1 MWPHRWQ
8 PTRLRLPWDSPGKN
22 IGVFSNA
29 WKWKVKVKSL
39 SRVRPLVTP
48 WTAAYQ
54 DPPSM
59 GFSRKEYWS
68 GLPLPSLRGANRNL
82 IIKWTYICMDKKLNW
97 LWFIP
102 SNIRYISFSEMWFWK
117 NRKKE
122 DKTPLLVALKY
133 LTQCSLCLKHSFPKS
148 SPDTLKFQSVGLN
161 WDVTPW
167 NPRPVL
173 CFHNIFVG

>member
-1 MWPHRWQ
+1 MSDFAAPQ
-8 PTRLRLPWDSPGKN
+8 
-22 IGVFSNA
+22 
-29 WKWKVKVKSL
+29 
-39 SRVRPLVTP
+39 
-48 WTAAYQ
+48 TAAHQ
-54 DPPSM
+54 APPSM
-59 GFSRKEYWS
+59 GFSRQEYWS
-68 GLPLPSLRGANRNL
+68 GLPLLSPRGANTSL
-82 IIKWTYICMDKKLNW
+82 IIKWTYICMDNKLNW

-102 SNIRYISFSEMWFWK
+102 SNIRYILFSEMWFWK
-117 NRKKE
+117 NRK
-122 DKTPLLVALKY
+122 KTPLLVALKY